1 LGERKREALLNNAV
15 NGKNYIA
22 SMVVR
27 GICMECFWNGTDG
40 ENPKYLEEKKLFQYH
55 WL

>member
-1 LGERKREALLNNAV
+1 
-15 NGKNYIA
+15 
-22 SMVVR
+22 MVVG

-40 ENPKYLEEKKLFQYH
+40 ENPKYLEEKNLFLCH